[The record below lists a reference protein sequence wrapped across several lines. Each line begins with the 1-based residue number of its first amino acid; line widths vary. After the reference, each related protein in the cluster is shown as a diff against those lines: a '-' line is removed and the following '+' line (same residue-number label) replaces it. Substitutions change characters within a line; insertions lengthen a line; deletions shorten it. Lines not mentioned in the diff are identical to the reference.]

1 MNFANFAVVPRAGT
15 MLLGSSELA
24 GLAGWLA
31 GLGWA
36 GLLGEAQRLSE
47 QQQEIGR

>member
-31 GLGWA
+31 GWLARLGWA
-36 GLLGEAQRLSE
+36 AG
-47 QQQEIGR
+47 